1 MMSNRR
7 RIIFIILRLIC
18 ITLFITSYLFDYK
31 YAGKPTFFT
40 VQSNAFAL
48 VIMFVFT
55 VYDILILSKKNI
67 CIPSFLYKF
76 KYIATVSISLTCIV
90 FCFLLTPLL
99 VIQSRADVSLAFSS
113 ISMHLII
120 PIISIIDYLL
130 DGFDKRMK
138 LYYLPLS
145 LTFPLY
151 YLGFAYV
158 ASSLGVK
165 FQDYV
170 EGKEVLS
177 KFPYFFLDYEKYGWL
192 TIDGSKIGVIYWY
205 IMIII
210 DIMVISLILVL
221 VKNYL
226 IKKTNRVK
234 Q

>member
-1 MMSNRR
+1 
-7 RIIFIILRLIC
+7 
-18 ITLFITSYLFDYK
+18 
-31 YAGKPTFFT
+31 
-40 VQSNAFAL
+40 
-48 VIMFVFT
+48 
-55 VYDILILSKKNI
+55 
-67 CIPSFLYKF
+67 
-76 KYIATVSISLTCIV
+76 
-90 FCFLLTPLL
+90 
-99 VIQSRADVSLAFSS
+99 
-113 ISMHLII
+113 MHLII

-151 YLGFAYV
+151 YLGFAYI

-192 TIDGSKIGVIYWY
+192 TIDGLKIGVIYWY

-210 DIMVISLILVL
+210 DILFISLILVL
-221 VKNYL
+221 VKNYI